1 LLADHR
7 DLFETVTRGCQLM
20 NLPRSSYYYRP
31 KSPENSPEKR
41 ALTDRIEGIAEEF
54 PRYGYRKVAAQL
66 RREGLLVN
74 HKKIQRI
81 MRERGLGVKKRRRFV
96 RTTDSNHPYPVYPN
110 LIKHQVM
117 TGINQVWVADL
128 TYIRITMAFVYLAV
142 ILDLYSRK
150 AIGYA
155 LSDEIDTDLSLTA
168 LQMAL
173 QRRHPSPGVI
183 HHSDRGVQYAAHE
196 YIDVLRAY
204 QFRISMSR
212 KGNPYDNAAAE
223 SFMKTLKTEEV
234 YLWEYQT
241 MEDAQRRLP
250 YFIEDVYNHK
260 RLHASLGYRPP
271 AEYEAM
277 LVREPL
283 NYPCLMTLT

>member
-1 LLADHR
+1 
-7 DLFETVTRGCQLM
+7 M

-31 KSPENSPEKR
+31 KSPEDSPEGQ
-41 ALTDRIEGIAEEF
+41 ALIDRIEEIAEEF
-54 PRYGYRKVAAQL
+54 PRYGYRKVTAQL

-81 MRERGLGVKKRRRFV
+81 MRERGLGVKRRRRFV
-96 RTTDSNHPYPVYPN
+96 KTTDSDHPYPVYPN
-110 LIKHQVM
+110 LIKHEAV
-117 TGINQVWVADL
+117 TGVNQVWVADL

-150 AIGYA
+150 AIGYG
-155 LSDEIDTDLSLTA
+155 LSNRIDTHLSLTA

-173 QRRHPSPGVI
+173 QGRNPPAGVI

-196 YIDVLRAY
+196 YIDVLRAH

-212 KGNPYDNAAAE
+212 KGNPYDNAAIE
-223 SFMKTLKTEEV
+223 SFIKTLKTEEV

-241 MEDAQRRLP
+241 MADVQRRLP
-250 YFIEDVYNHK
+250 YFIEDVYNQK
-260 RLHASLGYRPP
+260 RLHASLGYIPP
-271 AEYEAM
+271 VEYEAM
-277 LVREPL
+277 LVPETS
-283 NYPCLMTLT
+283 NHPCLTLT

>member
-1 LLADHR
+1 
-7 DLFETVTRGCQLM
+7 M
-20 NLPRSSYYYRP
+20 NLSRSSYYYRP
-31 KSPENSPEKR
+31 ILLENPPEQR
-41 ALTDRIEGIAEEF
+41 ALTDRIDGIAEEF
-54 PRYGYRKVAAQL
+54 PRYGYRKVTAQL

-96 RTTDSNHPYPVYPN
+96 KTTDSNHPYPVYPN
-110 LIKHQVM
+110 LIKHQAV

-155 LSDEIDTDLSLTA
+155 LSEAIDTDLSLTA
-168 LQMAL
+168 LRMAL
-173 QRRHPSPGVI
+173 QRRHLCPGLI

-196 YIDVLRAY
+196 YIDVLRAH

-250 YFIEDVYNHK
+250 YFIEDVYNQK

-277 LVREPL
+277 LVPEL
-283 NYPCLMTLT
+283 NHPCLTLT

>member
-1 LLADHR
+1 
-7 DLFETVTRGCQLM
+7 M

-31 KSPENSPEKR
+31 KSPEDSPEGQV
-41 ALTDRIEGIAEEF
+41 LTDRIEEIAEEF
-54 PRYGYRKVAAQL
+54 PRYGYRKVTAQL

-81 MRERGLGVKKRRRFV
+81 MRERGLGVKRRHRFV
-96 RTTDSNHPYPVYPN
+96 KTTDSDHPYPIYPN
-110 LIKHQVM
+110 LIKHQAV

-150 AIGYA
+150 AIGYGF
-155 LSDEIDTDLSLTA
+155 SNRIDTDLSLTA

-173 QRRHPSPGVI
+173 QGRNPPAGVI

-212 KGNPYDNAAAE
+212 KGNPYDNAVVE

-234 YLWEYQT
+234 YLWEYQS
-241 MEDAQRRLP
+241 MADVQRRLP
-250 YFIEDVYNHK
+250 YFIEDVYNQK
-260 RLHASLGYRPP
+260 RLHASLGYIPP
-271 AEYEAM
+271 VEYEAM
-277 LVREPL
+277 LVPETL
-283 NYPCLMTLT
+283 NPPCLTLT

>member
-1 LLADHR
+1 
-7 DLFETVTRGCQLM
+7 M

-31 KSPENSPEKR
+31 KPLEISAEER

-54 PRYGYRKVAAQL
+54 PPYGYRKVTAQL
-66 RREGLLVN
+66 HREGLLVN
-74 HKKIQRI
+74 HKRIQRI

-110 LIKHQVM
+110 LIKHHVV

-150 AIGYA
+150 AIGYS
-155 LSDEIDTDLSLTA
+155 LSDQIDTDLSLTA

-173 QRRHPSPGVI
+173 QSRCPPQGVI

-196 YIDVLRAY
+196 YIDALRAH

-212 KGNPYDNAAAE
+212 KGNPYDNAAVE

-234 YLWEYQT
+234 YLWEYRT

-271 AEYEAM
+271 EEYEAM
-277 LVREPL
+277 FASEVLTPPL
-283 NYPCLMTLT
+283 SDDSSLIVQT

>member
-1 LLADHR
+1 
-7 DLFETVTRGCQLM
+7 M

-31 KSPENSPEKR
+31 TSSDSSPEQQ
-41 ALTDRIEGIAEEF
+41 ALIDRIEGLAEEF
-54 PRYGYRKVAAQL
+54 PRYGYRKVTAQL
-66 RREGLLVN
+66 HREGLLVN

-96 RTTDSNHPYPVYPN
+96 RTTDSHHPYPVYPN

-155 LSDEIDTDLSLTA
+155 LSDQINTDLSLTA

-173 QRRHPSPGVI
+173 QRRDPPRGVI

-196 YIDVLRAY
+196 YIDVLRAHL
-204 QFRISMSR
+204 FRISMSR
-212 KGNPYDNAAAE
+212 KGNP
-223 SFMKTLKTEEV
+223 
-234 YLWEYQT
+234 
-241 MEDAQRRLP
+241 
-250 YFIEDVYNHK
+250 
-260 RLHASLGYRPP
+260 
-271 AEYEAM
+271 
-277 LVREPL
+277 
-283 NYPCLMTLT
+283 

>member
-1 LLADHR
+1 
-7 DLFETVTRGCQLM
+7 M
-20 NLPRSSYYYRP
+20 NLPRSSYYYCP
-31 KSPENSPEKR
+31 KTPETSSEQR
-41 ALTDRIEGIAEEF
+41 ALTGRIEEIAEEF
-54 PRYGYRKVAAQL
+54 PRYGYRKVTAQL

-81 MRERGLGVKKRRRFV
+81 MRERGVGVKKSRRFV
-96 RTTDSNHPYPVYPN
+96 RTTDSDHPYPIYPN
-110 LIKHQVM
+110 LIKHQAV
-117 TGINQVWVADL
+117 TGVNQVWVADL

-155 LSDEIDTDLSLTA
+155 LSDRIDTDLSLTA

-173 QRRHPSPGVI
+173 KRRHPPAGII
-183 HHSDRGVQYAAHE
+183 HHSDRGGQYAAHE
-196 YIDVLRAY
+196 YIDVLRGY

-212 KGNPYDNAAAE
+212 KRNPYDNAVVE
-223 SFMKTLKTEEV
+223 SFIKTLKTEEV

-250 YFIEDVYNHK
+250 YFIEDVYNQK

-271 AEYEAM
+271 VEYEAM
-277 LVREPL
+277 VVPEPF
-283 NYPCLMTLT
+283 NHPCLTLT

>member
-1 LLADHR
+1 
-7 DLFETVTRGCQLM
+7 M
-20 NLPRSSYYYRP
+20 NLPRSSYYYCP
-31 KSPENSPEKR
+31 NAPETTSEHR
-41 ALTDRIEGIAEEF
+41 ALTERIEGIAEEF
-54 PRYGYRKVAAQL
+54 PRYGYRKVTAQL

-74 HKKIQRI
+74 HKRIQRV

-96 RTTDSNHPYPVYPN
+96 RTTDSDHPYPVYPN
-110 LIKHQVM
+110 LIKHQAV
-117 TGINQVWVADL
+117 TGVNQVWVADL
-128 TYIRITMAFVYLAV
+128 TYIRITMTFVYLAV

-155 LSDEIDTDLSLTA
+155 LSEQIDTDLSLKA
-168 LQMAL
+168 LWMAL

-223 SFMKTLKTEEV
+223 SFIKTLKTEEV

-241 MEDAQRRLP
+241 MADVQRRLP
-250 YFIEDVYNHK
+250 YFIEDVYNRK

-271 AEYEAM
+271 VEYETM
-277 LVREPL
+277 FVPETL
-283 NYPCLMTLT
+283 NHPCLTLT

>member
-1 LLADHR
+1 ML
-7 DLFETVTRGCQLM
+7 ETVTRGCQLM
-20 NLPRSSYYYRP
+20 NLPRSSYYYRS
-31 KSPENSPEKR
+31 KTPETSSEQR

-54 PRYGYRKVAAQL
+54 SRYGYRKVTAQL

-81 MRERGLGVKKRRRFV
+81 MRERGLGVKRRRRFV
-96 RTTDSNHPYPVYPN
+96 RTTDSHHPYPVYPN
-110 LIKHQVM
+110 LIKEHVT

-155 LSDEIDTDLSLTA
+155 LSDQIDTDLSLRA

-173 QRRHPSPGVI
+173 QRRNPPAGVI

-196 YIDVLRAY
+196 YIDVLRVY

-223 SFMKTLKTEEV
+223 SFIKTLKTEEV

-241 MEDAQRRLP
+241 MADVQRRLP
-250 YFIEDVYNHK
+250 YFIEDMYNQK

-271 AEYEAM
+271 VEYEAM
-277 LVREPL
+277 LVPETPNHPRL
-283 NYPCLMTLT
+283 TLT

>member
-1 LLADHR
+1 
-7 DLFETVTRGCQLM
+7 M
-20 NLPRSSYYYRP
+20 KLPRSSYYYHP
-31 KSPENSPEKR
+31 KSPEDCPEQQ

-54 PRYGYRKVAAQL
+54 PRYGYRKVTAQL
-66 RREGLLVN
+66 RRDGLLVN

-96 RTTDSNHPYPVYPN
+96 RTTDSDHPYPVYPN
-110 LIKHQVM
+110 LIKDQVL

-128 TYIRITMAFVYLAV
+128 TYIRITTAFVYLAV

-155 LSDEIDTDLSLTA
+155 LSDQIDTDLSLMA

-173 QRRHPSPGVI
+173 LRRDPPRGII

-204 QFRISMSR
+204 QFGISMSR
-212 KGNPYDNAAAE
+212 KGNPYDNAVVE
-223 SFMKTLKTEEV
+223 SFIKTLKTEEV
-234 YLWEYQT
+234 YLWEYET
-241 MEDAQRRLP
+241 MADVQRRLP
-250 YFIEDVYNHK
+250 YFIEDVYNQK

-271 AEYEAM
+271 VEYEAM
-277 LVREPL
+277 LVPETSNL
-283 NYPCLMTLT
+283 EIGLGGFSDF

>member
-1 LLADHR
+1 
-7 DLFETVTRGCQLM
+7 M
-20 NLPRSSYYYRP
+20 NLPRSSCYYRP
-31 KSPENSPEKR
+31 KTSEAFPEER
-41 ALTDRIEGIAEEF
+41 TLTERIEGIAEEF
-54 PRYGYRKVAAQL
+54 PRYGYRKVTAQL
-66 RREGLLVN
+66 HREGRLVN
-74 HKKIQRI
+74 HKRIQRI
-81 MRERGLGVKKRRRFV
+81 MRERGLGVKRRRRFV
-96 RTTDSNHPYPVYPN
+96 RTTDSQHPYPIYPN
-110 LIKHQVM
+110 LIKEHAM

-150 AIGYA
+150 VIGYA
-155 LSDEIDTDLSLTA
+155 LSEQIDTELSLTA

-173 QRRHPSPGVI
+173 QRRKPSAGVI

-212 KGNPYDNAAAE
+212 KGNPYDNAAVE

-241 MEDAQRRLP
+241 TEDAQRRLP
-250 YFIEDVYNHK
+250 YFIEDVYNQK

-271 AEYEAM
+271 VEYEAM
-277 LVREPL
+277 LVAETL
-283 NYPCLMTLT
+283 NHPCLTLT

>member
-1 LLADHR
+1 
-7 DLFETVTRGCQLM
+7 M
-20 NLPRSSYYYRP
+20 NLSRSSYYYRP
-31 KSPENSPEKR
+31 RGRETSSEQR
-41 ALTDRIEGIAEEF
+41 ALAGRIEEIAEEF
-54 PRYGYRKVAAQL
+54 PRYGYRKVTAQL

-74 HKKIQRI
+74 HKKIQRM
-81 MRERGLGVKKRRRFV
+81 MRERGLGVKRRRRFV
-96 RTTDSNHPYPVYPN
+96 RTTDSHHPYPVYPN
-110 LIKHQVM
+110 LIQEHVM

-155 LSDEIDTDLSLTA
+155 LSEQIDTNLSLTA

-173 QRRHPSPGVI
+173 QRRDPPGGVI

-241 MEDAQRRLP
+241 MADAQRRLP
-250 YFIEDVYNHK
+250 YFIEDVYNQK

-271 AEYEAM
+271 VEYEAM
-277 LVREPL
+277 LESQPTYPPL
-283 NYPCLMTLT
+283 SDGSKLTVQC

>member
-1 LLADHR
+1 
-7 DLFETVTRGCQLM
+7 M

-31 KSPENSPEKR
+31 KSPEDSPEER
-41 ALTDRIEGIAEEF
+41 ALTDRIEGIVEEF
-54 PRYGYRKVAAQL
+54 PRYGYRKVTAQL
-66 RREGLLVN
+66 HREGLLVN
-74 HKKIQRI
+74 HKKIRRI
-81 MRERGLGVKKRRRFV
+81 MQERGLGVQNRRRFV
-96 RTTDSNHPYPVYPN
+96 RTTDSHHPYPIYPN

-155 LSDEIDTDLSLTA
+155 LSDQIDTDLSLTA

-173 QRRHPSPGVI
+173 QRRHPPAGVI

-212 KGNPYDNAAAE
+212 KGNPYDNAAVE

-241 MEDAQRRLP
+241 MGDAQRRLS
-250 YFIEDVYNHK
+250 YFIDRKDYV
-260 RLHASLGYRPP
+260 
-271 AEYEAM
+271 
-277 LVREPL
+277 
-283 NYPCLMTLT
+283 

>member
-1 LLADHR
+1 ML
-7 DLFETVTRGCQLM
+7 ETVTRGCQLM
-20 NLPRSSYYYRP
+20 NLPRSSYYYRS
-31 KSPENSPEKR
+31 KTPETSSKQR

-54 PRYGYRKVAAQL
+54 SRYGYRKVTAQL

-81 MRERGLGVKKRRRFV
+81 MRERGLGVKRRRRFV
-96 RTTDSNHPYPVYPN
+96 RTTDSHHPYPVYPN
-110 LIKHQVM
+110 LIKEHVT

-155 LSDEIDTDLSLTA
+155 LSDQIDTDLSLRA

-173 QRRHPSPGVI
+173 QRRNPPAGVI

-223 SFMKTLKTEEV
+223 SFIKTLKTEEV

-241 MEDAQRRLP
+241 MADVQRRLP
-250 YFIEDVYNHK
+250 YFIEDMYNQK

-271 AEYEAM
+271 VEYEAM
-277 LVREPL
+277 LVPETP
-283 NYPCLMTLT
+283 NHPCLTLT

>member
-1 LLADHR
+1 ML
-7 DLFETVTRGCQLM
+7 ETVTRGCQLM
-20 NLPRSSYYYRP
+20 NLPRSSYYYRS
-31 KSPENSPEKR
+31 KTPETSSKQR

-54 PRYGYRKVAAQL
+54 SRYGYRKVTAQL

-81 MRERGLGVKKRRRFV
+81 MRERGLGVKRRRRFV
-96 RTTDSNHPYPVYPN
+96 RTTDSHHPYPVYPN
-110 LIKHQVM
+110 LIKEHVT

-155 LSDEIDTDLSLTA
+155 LSDQIDTDLSLRA

-173 QRRHPSPGVI
+173 QRRNPPAGVI

-196 YIDVLRAY
+196 YIDVLRVY

-223 SFMKTLKTEEV
+223 SFIKTLKTEEV

-241 MEDAQRRLP
+241 MADVQRRLP
-250 YFIEDVYNHK
+250 YFIEDMYNQK

-271 AEYEAM
+271 VEYEAM
-277 LVREPL
+277 LVPETP
-283 NYPCLMTLT
+283 NHPCLTLT

>member
-1 LLADHR
+1 
-7 DLFETVTRGCQLM
+7 M
-20 NLPRSSYYYRP
+20 NLPRSSYYYGP
-31 KSPENSPEKR
+31 KDREASSEQR
-41 ALTDRIEGIAEEF
+41 ALVGRIEEIAEEF
-54 PRYGYRKVAAQL
+54 PRYGYRKVTAQL

-74 HKKIQRI
+74 HKKVQRI

-96 RTTDSNHPYPVYPN
+96 RTTDSQHPYPVYPN
-110 LIKHQVM
+110 LIKEHVM
-117 TGINQVWVADL
+117 TGINQIWVADL

-142 ILDLYSRK
+142 ILDLYSRR

-155 LSDEIDTDLSLTA
+155 LSDQIDTDLSLAA
-168 LQMAL
+168 LRMAL
-173 QRRHPSPGVI
+173 QRREPPTGVI

-196 YIDVLRAY
+196 YVDVLRAY

-212 KGNPYDNAAAE
+212 KGNPYDNAVAE

-241 MEDAQRRLP
+241 MADVHRRLP
-250 YFIEDVYNHK
+250 YFIVDVYNQK

-271 AEYEAM
+271 AEFEAM
-277 LVREPL
+277 FESQSLHR
-283 NYPCLMTLT
+283 PCLMTLS

>member
-1 LLADHR
+1 
-7 DLFETVTRGCQLM
+7 M

-31 KSPENSPEKR
+31 KSPEHSPEEQ

-54 PRYGYRKVAAQL
+54 PRYGYRKVTAQL
-66 RREGLLVN
+66 RRESLLVN

-81 MRERGLGVKKRRRFV
+81 MRERGLGVKKHRRFV
-96 RTTDSNHPYPVYPN
+96 RTTDSNHPYPIYPN
-110 LIKHQVM
+110 LIKHHVV

-142 ILDLYSRK
+142 IFDLYSRK
-150 AIGYA
+150 AIGYH

-173 QRRHPSPGVI
+173 QRRCPSPGVI

-196 YIDVLRAY
+196 YIDVLQAH

-234 YLWEYQT
+234 YLWEYRT

-250 YFIEDVYNHK
+250 YFIEDVYNQK

-277 LVREPL
+277 FVSEVLTPPL
-283 NYPCLMTLT
+283 SDDSNLTVQA

>member
-1 LLADHR
+1 
-7 DLFETVTRGCQLM
+7 M

-31 KSPENSPEKR
+31 KTPETSSEQR
-41 ALTDRIEGIAEEF
+41 VLTDRIEGIAEEF
-54 PRYGYRKVAAQL
+54 PRYGYRKVTVQL

-74 HKKIQRI
+74 HKRIQRI

-96 RTTDSNHPYPVYPN
+96 KTTDSHHPYPVYPN
-110 LIKHQVM
+110 LIKNHAM

-142 ILDLYSRK
+142 ILDLYSRR

-155 LSDEIDTDLSLTA
+155 LSDQINTDLTLTA

-173 QRRHPSPGVI
+173 QRRDPPAGVI

-196 YIDVLRAY
+196 YIDVLQAY

-212 KGNPYDNAAAE
+212 KGNPYDNAAVE

-241 MEDAQRRLP
+241 IEDAQRRLS
-250 YFIEDVYNHK
+250 YFIEDVYNQK

-271 AEYEAM
+271 AEYEAS
-277 LVREPL
+277 LLAPETF
-283 NYPCLMTLT
+283 NHPCLTLT

>member
-1 LLADHR
+1 
-7 DLFETVTRGCQLM
+7 M

-31 KSPENSPEKR
+31 KSPEDSLEEH
-41 ALTDRIEGIAEEF
+41 ALIDRIEGIAEEF
-54 PRYGYRKVAAQL
+54 PRYGYRKVTAQL

-81 MRERGLGVKKRRRFV
+81 MRERGLGVKRRRRFV

-110 LIKHQVM
+110 LIQHQVM

-155 LSDEIDTDLSLTA
+155 LSGEIDTHLSLTA

-173 QRRHPSPGVI
+173 QGRQPPAGVI

-212 KGNPYDNAAAE
+212 KGNPYDNAVVE

-241 MEDAQRRLP
+241 MEDAQRRLS
-250 YFIEDVYNHK
+250 YFIEDVYNQK

-271 AEYEAM
+271 VEYEAM
-277 LVREPL
+277 LAPETL
-283 NYPCLMTLT
+283 NRPCLTLT

>member
-1 LLADHR
+1 
-7 DLFETVTRGCQLM
+7 M
-20 NLPRSSYYYRP
+20 NLSRSSYYYRP
-31 KSPENSPEKR
+31 KSPEDTAEER
-41 ALTDRIEGIAEEF
+41 TLVQRIEEIAEEF
-54 PRYGYRKVAAQL
+54 PRYGYRKVTAQL
-66 RREGLLVN
+66 HREGLLVN

-81 MRERGLGVKKRRRFV
+81 MRERGLGVKKSRRFV

-110 LIKHQVM
+110 LIQKQVA
-117 TGINQVWVADL
+117 TGINQIWVADL
-128 TYIRITMAFVYLAV
+128 TYIRITRAFVYLAV

-155 LSDEIDTDLSLTA
+155 LSEEIDTDLSLTA
-168 LQMAL
+168 LRMAI
-173 QRRHPSPGVI
+173 QKRDAPQGVI

-196 YIDVLRAY
+196 YIDLLRAH

-234 YLWEYQT
+234 YLWEYQS
-241 MEDAQRRLP
+241 MEDARRRLS
-250 YFIEDVYNHK
+250 YFIGDVYNQK

-271 AEYEAM
+271 VEYEAM
-277 LVREPL
+277 SESELL
-283 NYPCLMTLT
+283 HHPCLMTLS

>member
-1 LLADHR
+1 
-7 DLFETVTRGCQLM
+7 M
-20 NLPRSSYYYRP
+20 NLPRSSHYYRC
-31 KSPENSPEKR
+31 KSVETSAEER
-41 ALTDRIEGIAEEF
+41 ALRDRIEGIAEEF
-54 PRYGYRKVAAQL
+54 PRYGYRKVTAQL
-66 RREGLLVN
+66 RREGLPVN

-81 MRERGLGVKKRRRFV
+81 MRERGLGVKRRRRFV

-128 TYIRITMAFVYLAV
+128 TYIRITMAFVYLGV

-155 LSDEIDTDLSLTA
+155 LSDQIDTELSLTA

-173 QRRHPSPGVI
+173 QRRDPPPGVI

-204 QFRISMSR
+204 RFRISMSR
-212 KGNPYDNAAAE
+212 KGNPYDNAVAE

-241 MEDAQRRLP
+241 MEDVQRRLP
-250 YFIEDVYNHK
+250 YFIEDVYNQK

-271 AEYEAM
+271 VEYEAM
-277 LVREPL
+277 HGAEPL
-283 NYPCLMTLT
+283 NHPCLTLT

>member
-1 LLADHR
+1 
-7 DLFETVTRGCQLM
+7 M
-20 NLPRSSYYYRP
+20 NLSRSSYYYRRNP
-31 KSPENSPEKR
+31 VEPSAEER
-41 ALTDRIEGIAEEF
+41 ALADRIEGIAEEF
-54 PRYGYRKVAAQL
+54 PRYGYRKVTAQL

-81 MRERGLGVKKRRRFV
+81 MHERQLGVKKRRRFV
-96 RTTDSNHPYPVYPN
+96 KTTNSNHPYPVYPN
-110 LIKHQVM
+110 LIKDQAV
-117 TGINQVWVADL
+117 TGINQVWVSDL

-155 LSDEIDTDLSLTA
+155 LSDKIDTDLSLAA
-168 LQMAL
+168 LRMAL
-173 QRRHPSPGVI
+173 QRRHPSQGTI

-196 YIDVLRAY
+196 YIDVLRAH

-212 KGNPYDNAAAE
+212 KGNPYDNAAVE

-250 YFIEDVYNHK
+250 YFIEDVYNQK

-277 LVREPL
+277 LVPEPL
-283 NYPCLMTLT
+283 NHPCLTLT

>member
-1 LLADHR
+1 
-7 DLFETVTRGCQLM
+7 M

-31 KSPENSPEKR
+31 KAAEGTPEERVLSE
-41 ALTDRIEGIAEEF
+41 RIEEIAEEF
-54 PRYGYRKVAAQL
+54 PRYGYRKVTAQL
-66 RREGLLVN
+66 RREGLLIN

-81 MRERGLGVKKRRRFV
+81 MREQGLGVKKRRRFV
-96 RTTDSNHPYPVYPN
+96 KTTDSNHPYPVYPN
-110 LIKHQVM
+110 LIREQAV
-117 TGINQVWVADL
+117 TGINQIWAADL
-128 TYIRITMAFVYLAV
+128 TYIRITMVFVYLAV

-155 LSDEIDTDLSLTA
+155 LSDRIDTELSLKA

-173 QRRHPSPGVI
+173 QSRHPSPGVI

-204 QFRISMSR
+204 RFRINMSR
-212 KGNPYDNAAAE
+212 KGNPYDNAAVE

-241 MEDAQRRLP
+241 LGDVERRLP
-250 YFIEDVYNHK
+250 YFIEDVYNQK

-271 AEYEAM
+271 VEYEAM
-277 LVREPL
+277 LEPQPL
-283 NYPCLMTLT
+283 HHPCLTLS

>member
-1 LLADHR
+1 
-7 DLFETVTRGCQLM
+7 M

-31 KSPENSPEKR
+31 NGLETSSEQR
-41 ALTDRIEGIAEEF
+41 ALTDRIEKIAEEF
-54 PRYGYRKVAAQL
+54 PRYGYRKVTAQL

-74 HKKIQRI
+74 HKRIQRI
-81 MRERGLGVKKRRRFV
+81 MRERGLGVKRRRRFV
-96 RTTDSNHPYPVYPN
+96 RTTDIDHPYPVYPN
-110 LIKHQVM
+110 LIKHQAV
-117 TGINQVWVADL
+117 TGVNQVWVADL

-150 AIGYA
+150 AIGYG
-155 LSDEIDTDLSLTA
+155 LSDQIDTDLSLRA

-173 QRRHPSPGVI
+173 QRRNPPAGVI

-196 YIDVLRAY
+196 YIDVLRVY

-223 SFMKTLKTEEV
+223 SFIKTLKTEEV

-241 MEDAQRRLP
+241 MADVQRRLP
-250 YFIEDVYNHK
+250 YFIEDVYNRK

-277 LVREPL
+277 IEPEAF
-283 NYPCLMTLT
+283 NHPCLALT

>member
-1 LLADHR
+1 
-7 DLFETVTRGCQLM
+7 M
-20 NLPRSSYYYRP
+20 NLPRSSYYYRA
-31 KSPENSPEKR
+31 KSPEDSPEEQ
-41 ALTDRIEGIAEEF
+41 ALTARIEEIAEEF
-54 PRYGYRKVAAQL
+54 PRYGYRKVTAQL

-81 MRERGLGVKKRRRFV
+81 MRERGLGVKRRRRFV
-96 RTTDSNHPYPVYPN
+96 KTTDTDHPYPVYAN
-110 LIKHQVM
+110 LIKNQVM

-155 LSDEIDTDLSLTA
+155 LSDQIDTHLSLTA
-168 LQMAL
+168 LWMAL
-173 QRRHPSPGVI
+173 QKRHPPAGVI

-196 YIDVLRAY
+196 YIDVLRGY

-212 KGNPYDNAAAE
+212 KGNPYDNAVVE

-250 YFIEDVYNHK
+250 YFIEDVYNQK

-271 AEYEAM
+271 VEYEAM
-277 LVREPL
+277 LAPEAF
-283 NYPCLMTLT
+283 NHPCLTLS

>member
-1 LLADHR
+1 
-7 DLFETVTRGCQLM
+7 M

-31 KSPENSPEKR
+31 KSPENSAEQR

-54 PRYGYRKVAAQL
+54 PRYGYRKVTAQL

-96 RTTDSNHPYPVYPN
+96 RTTDSHHPYPVYPN

-117 TGINQVWVADL
+117 SGINQVWVADL
-128 TYIRITMAFVYLAV
+128 TFIRITMAFVYLAV
-142 ILDLYSRK
+142 LLDLYSRK

-155 LSDEIDTDLSLTA
+155 LSDQIDTDLSLTA

-173 QRRHPSPGVI
+173 QRRDPPAGVI
-183 HHSDRGVQYAAHE
+183 HHSDRGAQYAAHE

-212 KGNPYDNAAAE
+212 KGNPYDNAVAE

-234 YLWEYQT
+234 YLWEYRT
-241 MEDAQRRLP
+241 IEDAQRRLP
-250 YFIEDVYNHK
+250 YFIEDVYNQK
-260 RLHASLGYRPP
+260 RLHASLDYRPP
-271 AEYEAM
+271 VEYEAM
-277 LVREPL
+277 LSPQPL
-283 NYPCLMTLT
+283 NHPWLITQT

>member
-1 LLADHR
+1 
-7 DLFETVTRGCQLM
+7 M

-31 KSPENSPEKR
+31 KAPETSSEQR

-54 PRYGYRKVAAQL
+54 PRYGYRKVTAQL

-81 MRERGLGVKKRRRFV
+81 MRERRLGVKRRRRFV
-96 RTTDSNHPYPVYPN
+96 RTTDSNHSYPVYPN
-110 LIKHQVM
+110 LIKHQAV

-155 LSDEIDTDLSLTA
+155 LSNQIDTDLSLTA

-173 QRRHPSPGVI
+173 QRRDPPVGVI
-183 HHSDRGVQYAAHE
+183 HHSDRGVQYAAHK

-223 SFMKTLKTEEV
+223 SFIKTLKTEEV

-241 MEDAQRRLP
+241 MADAQRRLP
-250 YFIEDVYNHK
+250 YFIEDVYNQK

-271 AEYEAM
+271 VEYEVM
-277 LVREPL
+277 LVPETL
-283 NYPCLMTLT
+283 NHPCLTLT

>member
-1 LLADHR
+1 
-7 DLFETVTRGCQLM
+7 M
-20 NLPRSSYYYRP
+20 NLPRSSYYYHP
-31 KSPENSPEKR
+31 KAPETSSGQR
-41 ALTDRIEGIAEEF
+41 ALVDRIEGIAEEF
-54 PRYGYRKVAAQL
+54 PRYGYRKVTAQL

-81 MRERGLGVKKRRRFV
+81 MRERGLGVKRRRRFV

-110 LIKHQVM
+110 LIKEHM
-117 TGINQVWVADL
+117 TTGINQVWVADL

-155 LSDEIDTDLSLTA
+155 LSEQIDTDLSLRA

-173 QRRHPSPGVI
+173 QRRDPPVGVI

-204 QFRISMSR
+204 QFQISMSR

-223 SFMKTLKTEEV
+223 SFIKTLKTEEV

-241 MEDAQRRLP
+241 MADVQRRLP
-250 YFIEDVYNHK
+250 YFIEDVYNQK

-277 LVREPL
+277 LVPETL
-283 NYPCLMTLT
+283 NHPCLTLT

>member
-1 LLADHR
+1 
-7 DLFETVTRGCQLM
+7 M

-31 KSPENSPEKR
+31 KAPETSSEQR
-41 ALTDRIEGIAEEF
+41 ALTDRIEEIAEEF
-54 PRYGYRKVAAQL
+54 PRYGYRKVTAQL
-66 RREGLLVN
+66 RRENLLVN

-96 RTTDSNHPYPVYPN
+96 RTTDSDHPYPIYPN

-173 QRRHPSPGVI
+173 QRRHPPGGVI

-196 YIDVLRAY
+196 YIDVLRTY

-212 KGNPYDNAAAE
+212 KGNPYDNAVVE

-250 YFIEDVYNHK
+250 YFIEDVYNQK

-271 AEYEAM
+271 VEYEAM
-277 LVREPL
+277 LVPETL
-283 NYPCLMTLT
+283 NHPCLTLT